1 MTINFIATALTLLTL
16 FPYAINAQPKA
27 YSENI
32 SIQRLLGIK
41 QGTFRIAKDP
51 RDNTLY
57 LLRQN
62 GIIERVTI
70 PKGADAAVTEQVY
83 NSSDHQSRGTTG
95 FAIGPDGSFYLSSN
109 RNGPA
114 DGGIGPIARGEIIDS
129 ETGERKWVFINPESA
144 PKNTPLEQIL
154 SANNLALD
162 KTTNTRYVV
171 KKNGDITLAPSG
183 TVYTSSD
190 HGMKSASGLF
200 IDEQGV
206 FYVYA
211 KLDYSNHN
219 IATITKG
226 QVDSL
231 TGEISWFTLAE
242 TDPFEL
248 CDCIFNHKVNGLV
261 ISPDN
266 QYLFVNSGSRTDHG
280 EVQSTNN
287 RFPDLR
293 ETDLTAVILRLP
305 TNSRDLKLPN
315 DRSTL
320 KAQGL
325 LFAEGLRNAYD
336 LAFAPNGDLF
346 GTENGPDRDMAE
358 ELNWLRLGHHY
369 GFPWRM
375 GLEENPQQYT
385 DYQPAN
391 DYLLPAG
398 FNAVRNGFYKNDPG
412 FPAPPQTFTDPVLNA
427 GPDADSYRDAVDG
440 LIKDASKEG
449 IPFGTFTAHRSPL
462 GLIFDVSNS
471 AGKPYT
477 GDGFVLSWTEGDPN
491 GDSVNGPFMD
501 ASQDLL
507 HLKLVKIG
515 DNYQAEVTRIVDGFS
530 NPIDA
535 AMIENKIYVI
545 EWGGS
550 RGLWE
555 ITLPESNID
564 TAIKNPEQAEPY
576 QFRLDQNY
584 PNPFNS
590 QTHIEFTLEMGNNIS
605 LEIYSVSGQLIRTL
619 VEQYMDKGHH
629 TFVWDGRNDKGNLV
643 GSGTYQ
649 YKVTAGQIVKTRQLT
664 FLK

>member
-1 MTINFIATALTLLTL
+1 
-16 FPYAINAQPKA
+16 
-27 YSENI
+27 
-32 SIQRLLGIK
+32 
-41 QGTFRIAKDP
+41 
-51 RDNTLY
+51 
-57 LLRQN
+57 
-62 GIIERVTI
+62 
-70 PKGADAAVTEQVY
+70 
-83 NSSDHQSRGTTG
+83 
-95 FAIGPDGSFYLSSN
+95 
-109 RNGPA
+109 
-114 DGGIGPIARGEIIDS
+114 
-129 ETGERKWVFINPESA
+129 
-144 PKNTPLEQIL
+144 
-154 SANNLALD
+154 
-162 KTTNTRYVV
+162 
-171 KKNGDITLAPSG
+171 
-183 TVYTSSD
+183 
-190 HGMKSASGLF
+190 
-200 IDEQGV
+200 
-206 FYVYA
+206 
-211 KLDYSNHN
+211 
-219 IATITKG
+219 
-226 QVDSL
+226 
-231 TGEISWFTLAE
+231 
-242 TDPFEL
+242 
-248 CDCIFNHKVNGLV
+248 
-261 ISPDN
+261 
-266 QYLFVNSGSRTDHG
+266 
-280 EVQSTNN
+280 
-287 RFPDLR
+287 
-293 ETDLTAVILRLP
+293 
-305 TNSRDLKLPN
+305 
-315 DRSTL
+315 
-320 KAQGL
+320 
-325 LFAEGLRNAYD
+325 
-336 LAFAPNGDLF
+336 
-346 GTENGPDRDMAE
+346 MAE

-412 FPAPPQTFTDPVLNA
+412 FPAPPQSFTDPVLNV

-545 EWGGS
+545 EWGGG

-564 TAIKNPEQAEPY
+564 TAIKNTEQAEPY

-590 QTHIEFTLEMGNNIS
+590 QTHIEFTLETGNNIS

-619 VEQYMDKGHH
+619 VQQYMDKGRH

-643 GSGTYQ
+643 SSGTYQ